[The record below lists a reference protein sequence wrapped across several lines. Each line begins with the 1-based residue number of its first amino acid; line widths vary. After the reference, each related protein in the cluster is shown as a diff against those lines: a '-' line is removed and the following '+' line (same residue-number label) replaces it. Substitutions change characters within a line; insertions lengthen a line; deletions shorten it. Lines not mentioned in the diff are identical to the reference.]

1 MACIGEL
8 IGRAGI
14 ENREID
20 GVTCCEI
27 GYLIRRNMQHKG
39 YAYEACQAILEYAS
53 DELGIQEMFA
63 VIDKT
68 NEPSRKLAQKLG
80 FSVGALE
87 IHIATSRNIKHTIPQ
102 LYQNYILYIFPFCKI
117 FRHIICRIKTG
128 PSKICPARFHYM
140 IRHSFSTKMQNSSK

>member
-1 MACIGEL
+1 MDFLEYGLWLVFEKKSGEL

-27 GYLIRRNMQHKG
+27 GYLIRRDMQHKG

-68 NEPSRKLAQKLG
+68 NEPCHESWHKNLALNFMHRQTAARIYINLYLNKLHLQK
-80 FSVGALE
+80 
-87 IHIATSRNIKHTIPQ
+87 ITNQKH
-102 LYQNYILYIFPFCKI
+102 N
-117 FRHIICRIKTG
+117 G
-128 PSKICPARFHYM
+128 
-140 IRHSFSTKMQNSSK
+140 